1 MTHAERV
8 HGHRAERHTIS
19 TKEKST
25 LSKSKELSDCQNSVI
40 DVTTFIFIFDEEHLT
55 ASQRTKYTN
64 IYTEISDYG

>member
-1 MTHAERV
+1 MGIGTCANQTS
-8 HGHRAERHTIS
+8 AIS

-40 DVTTFIFIFDEEHLT
+40 DVTTFILIFDEEYLT
-55 ASQRTKYTN
+55 LYSQRTKYTN